1 MNLNPRPHYAVEISK
16 GNSHRQQFSFNHM
29 IFVMSSYFQYVFCPH
44 GHTRPAFSNSSGFEK
59 RLRTA
64 LFAED
69 NSSDY
74 EICTFLRM
82 GAKERNL
89 CFETS
94 GFKESFRTAPF
105 SVGKFS
111 G

>member
-1 MNLNPRPHYAVEISK
+1 MV
-16 GNSHRQQFSFNHM
+16 
-29 IFVMSSYFQYVFCPH
+29 FVMSSYFQYVFCPH

-69 NSSDY
+69 ISLDY
-74 EICTFLRM
+74 KICTLLKM
-82 GAKERNL
+82 GTKKRNL

-105 SVGKFS
+105 SVDKFS
-111 G
+111 DKCRWYA